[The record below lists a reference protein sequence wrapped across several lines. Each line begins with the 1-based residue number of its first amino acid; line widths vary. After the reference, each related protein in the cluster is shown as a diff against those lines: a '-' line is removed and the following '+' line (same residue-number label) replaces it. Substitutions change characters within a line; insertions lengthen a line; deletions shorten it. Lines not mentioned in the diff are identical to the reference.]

1 MSRKVCLSLAVA
13 CLIAVSSVAVAQE
26 NEPRAIVSMYQIA
39 PGKHLEFLKWLAA
52 RDEASKAAGLPA
64 GQLYAHTNGASWDYV
79 VIAPELT
86 PEQEKKL
93 DEVSKKRA
101 LKIGVA
107 ASLEIR
113 QFIATHS
120 DTFAVGPTTAADVV
134 ARATK

>member
-26 NEPRAIVSMYQIA
+26 NEPRVIVSMYQIA

-86 PEQEKKL
+86 PEQDKKL

-120 DTFAVGPTTAADVV
+120 DTFAVGPTTAADVI

>member
-86 PEQEKKL
+86 P
-93 DEVSKKRA
+93 
-101 LKIGVA
+101 
-107 ASLEIR
+107 
-113 QFIATHS
+113 
-120 DTFAVGPTTAADVV
+120 
-134 ARATK
+134 